1 MWKGK
6 VLGENSYCLTLKQTC
21 TQNYQKTFHVAEYKV
36 ERGAEPNT
44 PLSGDA
50 I

>member
-1 MWKGK
+1 MRKEK

-36 ERGAEPNT
+36 EKGAEQNT
-44 PLSGDA
+44 PMSGDS